1 MRAKSRSQPPQAGRS
16 SNRHRD
22 EDLAQHIADLNLVE
36 ISDDDDFID
45 DRPEDVTVL
54 DDDDD
59 EEEVQIDA
67 GLLPRGAATHTG
79 FSLHSAPPPGYSFL
93 RPDRHEVSLTTGTV
107 VDIDEHADVE
117 LMDRAELT
125 SEAGGDF
132 LRVRRIMTSPSGPT
146 LLRGTLFRRCFKMD
160 RMLRKAKNELCA
172 ILVDVD
178 PSIANPELDDHLVEI
193 SLDDV
198 LCNRSITLTN
208 VPFAGY
214 YRSKHWQDHSFR
226 DHLMPSEIAEH
237 SGTLCCRWKRVEH
250 NDRQGKGGQ
259 AGALLALRCH
269 EADRLKGIPNPALVH
284 WWIEEESAG
293 HGPSG
298 LPSGAVMDLTGV
310 GEDTDNRRKVSDRC
324 VVRETVTVEDEQTTD
339 VSGLTRKRHKRR
351 SETKVTYEFQ
361 LASEPARK
369 RKARMA
375 TGDVVE
381 AMMSQQRTHAD
392 FLAGGGGAT
401 TGAQLAG
408 STIKFV
414 LDKSLDACN
423 TLKRAFP
430 HATVLHEVL
439 ADFLHSHDKE
449 CYKVLTIH
457 ISYPC
462 KTYSG
467 AHTRDGRDNL
477 LNEDAACSV
486 TEIFRATRP
495 KIATFEQT
503 NAMVHYKKNY
513 HVWRRLIRDITQS
526 HYSLRWRVLD
536 VLEYGNPSQR
546 KRLIIMTACPGHP
559 LPPFPESTH
568 GPGKKAFVTVHKA
581 LSILRPTT
589 YIEEHM
595 RQSTPKD
602 LPAYDPRQVHP
613 HTITCDG
620 GQGDLYPSGK
630 RSFNM
635 QELALLLGFP
645 LWRRFAKATKT
656 ALRTMIGNAVPVA
669 LATSLY
675 KMVHKGLDDGEAEL
689 VQWLSE
695 AGLLDAV
702 AARKGKGAGAQAHH
716 AGQNEAA
723 GYETVDISDDEG
735 LRRAEETKKVVE
747 SREESMEH
755 LKQEIIDLSLDDV
768 PRPKKKTKVTITIDE

>member
-1 MRAKSRSQPPQAGRS
+1 MRAKSRSQPPHRGRS
-16 SNRHRD
+16 SNRHRE

-45 DRPEDVTVL
+45 DRLEDATVL

-67 GLLPRGAATHTG
+67 GLLPRGAATYTG
-79 FSLHSAPPPGYSFL
+79 FSLLSAPPPGYSFL

-107 VDIDEHADVE
+107 VDINEHADVE

-226 DHLMPSEIAEH
+226 DDLMPSEIADY
-237 SGTLCCRWKRVEH
+237 SGTLCCRWKRVEY

-259 AGALLALRCH
+259 AGALLTLRFH
-269 EADRLKGIPNPALVH
+269 EADGLKGVADPALVR

-298 LPSGAVMDLTGV
+298 LLSGATMDLTG
-310 GEDTDNRRKVSDRC
+310 EDTGNKVSNRYI
-324 VVRETVTVEDEQTTD
+324 VRKTVTEITD
-339 VSGLTRKRHKRR
+339 VSGKTSKRHKRR
-351 SETKVTYEFQ
+351 SETNVTYELQ
-361 LASEPARK
+361 LGSDSGSRK
-369 RKARMA
+369 RKTSGSPEEVARA
-375 TGDVVE
+375 IV
-381 AMMSQQRTHAD
+381 SQRRTHFD

-408 STIKFV
+408 SAIKFV

-439 ADFLHSHDKE
+439 AVFLHSHDKE

-467 AHTRDGRDNL
+467 AHTRDGRDDP

-513 HVWRRLIRDITQS
+513 HVWRRLIRDITHS

-536 VLEYGNPSQR
+536 ALEYGNPSKR

-559 LPPFPESTH
+559 LPPFPEPTH

-581 LSILRPTT
+581 LSLLRPTT

-602 LPAYDPRQVHP
+602 LPAYDPHQVHP

-620 GQGDLYPSGK
+620 GKDDLYPSGK

-675 KMVHKGLDDGEAEL
+675 KMVHKGLDDGEAEM
-689 VQWLSE
+689 VQWLAE
-695 AGLLDAV
+695 AGLLDGV

-716 AGQNEAA
+716 AGQKEAA

-735 LRRAEETKKVVE
+735 LRRAKETKKVVE

-768 PRPKKKTKVTITIDE
+768 PRRKKKTKVTITIDE